1 MSSSNI
7 EKFYALAYVEPELAS
22 TIENMFGSENIVEDI
37 VALGEAHGCS
47 FTTQEASEFLAAMSA
62 RNDKGELDD
71 LQLEA
76 VAGGKKKPKTKDIL
90 RNVTGG
96 AMMAG
101 GVALMLAGAP
111 DAGGNIVQAGGNK
124 LG

>member
-7 EKFYALAYVEPELAS
+7 EKFYALAYAEPELAS

-47 FTTQEASEFLAAMSA
+47 FTTQETTEFLAAMSA

-76 VAGGKKKPKTKDIL
+76 VAGGKHKPALLSSLETSVIQDVNKAVAGTL
-90 RNVTGG
+90 VPAVVAVLSAVPGG
-96 AMMAG
+96 K
-101 GVALMLAGAP
+101 V
-111 DAGGNIVQAGGNK
+111 
-124 LG
+124 